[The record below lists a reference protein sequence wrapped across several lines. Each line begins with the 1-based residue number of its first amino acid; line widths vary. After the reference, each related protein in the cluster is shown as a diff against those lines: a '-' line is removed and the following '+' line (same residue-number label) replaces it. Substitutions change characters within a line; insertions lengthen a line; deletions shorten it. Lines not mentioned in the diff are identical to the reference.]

1 MAKQNNPFVVKKSIL
16 NLLDKKKKNKTLPI
30 SKHKAPKNNKNEIEE
45 SSIYTRPG
53 EPYNIIGTMISC
65 TPVIPVMYKAY
76 ISSSFKDPEI
86 KNNDSIINASYK
98 EMYDQY
104 NDDKAFMNSSY
115 TKWINIIIG
124 LKVEMDNTNK
134 DRVII
139 IKKALDR
146 FISDW
151 SAYYGEDHNHSV
163 AMNHKVRDD
172 NIEEVDILI
181 YGSLDFYH
189 YYFNT
194 LFDGINSIGNE
205 VLRTIASSNLIYRNI
220 ILDEESIAGAK
231 MTIRSMFMDPII
243 QSKIDA
249 DQYDS
254 SDLKTYVDGFYN
266 STKDNNVVNILYI
279 DDINQIKKNIKE
291 FFGEN
296 YDIFFDVITHIYNM
310 INLLINIKDPR
321 IGSNEFIL
329 EQEKLYEF
337 LCDYFH
343 PNQTDE
349 NRENNVFLNTI
360 KKSLEDH
367 FDFKINLFDKYSF
380 YPSHNDTTSYDDVD
394 EVVEEQEIL

>member
-1 MAKQNNPFVVKKSIL
+1 MAKQSNPFVAKKSIL
-16 NLLDKKKKNKTLPI
+16 NIFKKKNKSLPI
-30 SKHKAPKNNKNEIEE
+30 AKPKVPKKDKEIAEE
-45 SSIYTRPG
+45 ASIYRYLYTRPG
-53 EPYNIIGTMISC
+53 DPYNVVATVISC
-65 TPVIPVMYKAY
+65 TPVIPVMYKLY
-76 ISSSFKDPEI
+76 CIEN
-86 KNNDSIINASYK
+86 NNDLRASYT
-98 EMYDQY
+98 EMYETY
-104 NDDKAFMNSSY
+104 NNNKDFIIGMYSKY
-115 TKWINIIIG
+115 INIIIG
-124 LKVEMDNTNK
+124 LKIEMDNTNK
-134 DRVII
+134 DRVIA

-151 SAYYGEDHNHSV
+151 SVYYEEDHNHSV
-163 AMNHKVRDD
+163 AMSHVVRDD
-172 NIEEVDILI
+172 DIEEIDLLV
-181 YGSLDFYH
+181 YGSLQFYH

-205 VLRTIASSNLIYRNI
+205 ILRAIASSNLIYRDI

-231 MTIRSMFMDPII
+231 MTIRSLFMDPDI

-254 SDLKTYVDGFYN
+254 SDLKTYVDSFYN
-266 STKDNNVVNILYI
+266 STKNNNVVNILYM
-279 DDINQIKKNIKE
+279 DDIDQIKKNIKD

-310 INLLINIKDPR
+310 INILINIKDPR
-321 IGSNEFIL
+321 IGSNKFVL

-367 FDFKINLFDKYSF
+367 FDFKINMFSKYSF
-380 YPSHNDTTSYDDVD
+380 YPSYREQASYDDVD